1 MIRTH
6 PRVFAFLNLLPIL
19 QYSYTYSM
27 KVFFTLFCLL
37 SLNASANELFAKA
50 DVAAGKG
57 LHEKNCISCHASSY
71 GGDGSAI
78 YTREYRK
85 VNTSK
90 GLVAQVR
97 NCNTNLG
104 LKWFEDEELNVAAH
118 LNQTYYKF
126 EK

>member
-6 PRVFAFLNLLPIL
+6 PRVFAFLNLLSTL
-19 QYSYTYSM
+19 QYSYTSLM
-27 KVFFTLFCLL
+27 KILFTLFCLFSL
-37 SLNASANELFAKA
+37 SASAGELFAKA

-71 GGDGSAI
+71 GGDGSGI

>member
-1 MIRTH
+1 MNKLI
-6 PRVFAFLNLLPIL
+6 VFLLGF
-19 QYSYTYSM
+19 
-27 KVFFTLFCLL
+27 VA
-37 SLNASANELFAKA
+37 LNAGANELFAKA
-50 DVAAGKG
+50 DLPAGKA
-57 LHEKNCISCHASSY
+57 LHEKNCIACHASSY

-78 YTREYRK
+78 YTRDFAK
-85 VNTSK
+85 VTNAK
-90 GLVAQVR
+90 GLITQVR

>member
-1 MIRTH
+1 MTKLII
-6 PRVFAFLNLLPIL
+6 F
-19 QYSYTYSM
+19 
-27 KVFFTLFCLL
+27 LL
-37 SLNASANELFAKA
+37 SFVALNTSANELFAKA
-50 DVAAGKG
+50 DIPAGKV
-57 LHEKNCISCHASSY
+57 LHEKNCIACHASSY

-78 YTREYRK
+78 YTRDFAK
-85 VNTSK
+85 VTSAK

-126 EK
+126 DK